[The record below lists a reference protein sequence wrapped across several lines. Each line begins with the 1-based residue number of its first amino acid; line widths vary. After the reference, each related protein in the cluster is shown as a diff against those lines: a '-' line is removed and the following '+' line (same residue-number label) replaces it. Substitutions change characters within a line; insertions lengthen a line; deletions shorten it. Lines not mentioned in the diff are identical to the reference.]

1 LGRFSDARSSDLPS
15 DRRDVALNLIGLGVA
30 GSAGVLLLLLIA
42 ALHGPEALGRFNL
55 LFAVYLVGSQVATL
69 GLHVSVVRHLAPLRH
84 GDAIGRTVL
93 RGALLAIVATAGV
106 AALLLLAVRGPLAAA
121 LGRPELA
128 GPLTWVAVGMILFSV
143 NKVLL
148 AALTAR
154 GRMRLH
160 ALLTAGRGLLMLA
173 ALLVLTR
180 LGLGGEALVLVLVIA
195 EAVLLVP
202 LVASFRSELSA
213 RGWDRSCTGWAMTH
227 LRFGVLGAGSSLL
240 TELNVRVDVL
250 VLAFYVDDRAIGVY
264 TLVATLSEAALQ
276 VPMVHRTV
284 LGPSIVRLLAHRDQV
299 GLRALVRRSRSRL
312 WPLMTVLGAATVAL
326 YPFLIA
332 VFGVDEGFRDG
343 RSILA
348 VLLVGVVIASAY
360 VPFGLILAHAGH
372 PSAQTVFVAALVS
385 LNLAGNLLLVPNFG
399 LLGAA
404 IATAGAN
411 VVSVPL
417 LRTVTTWRL
426 RLAI

>member
-1 LGRFSDARSSDLPS
+1 LGRFSDARSSGQPS
-15 DRRDVALNLIGLGVA
+15 DRRDVAANLIGLGVA
-30 GSAGVLLLLLIA
+30 GSAGILLLLLIA

-84 GDAIGRTVL
+84 GDAVGRIVL
-93 RGALLAIVATAGV
+93 RGALLAIVASAGV
-106 AALLLLAVRGPLAAA
+106 AALVLLAVRGPLAAA

-128 GPLTWVAVGMILFSV
+128 GPLTWVAVGMLLFSV

-154 GRMRLH
+154 GRMRQH

-180 LGLGGEALVLVLVIA
+180 LGLGGEDLVLVLVLA

-202 LVASFRSELSA
+202 LVASFRSELFA
-213 RGWDRSCTGWAMTH
+213 RGWDRSCAGWAMTH

-250 VLAFYVDDRAIGVY
+250 VLAFYVDDRAIGIY

-284 LGPSIVRLLAHRDQV
+284 LGPSIVRLLAQRDQA
-299 GLRALVRRSRSRL
+299 GLRALIRSTRSRL
-312 WPLMTVLGAATVAL
+312 WPLMGLLGTAMVVLHPLLVR
-326 YPFLIA
+326 

-343 RSILA
+343 RQVLA

-360 VPFGLILAHAGH
+360 VPFGLILDHAGQ
-372 PSAQTVFVAALVS
+372 PLAQTLFVAALAA
-385 LNLAGNLLLVPNFG
+385 LNLIGNLILVPIFG

-411 VVSVPL
+411 VISVPI
-417 LRTVTTWRL
+417 L
-426 RLAI
+426 RLTARRRLGVVL